1 MQGYLKMVMV
11 LNFGVDLCLLLGT
24 NRLTGFPQ
32 QYGRCAGAA
41 ALGAVYA
48 GACLL
53 PGWRFLGSLLWRTV
67 FLGLMGMTAFGISRS
82 AVRRCL
88 VFVFLTMALG
98 GSVALSGVL
107 TVWSLLAAAGG
118 ISLLCLLGFRGKLGQ
133 QNFVNVELEYGKQ
146 KASVLALCDT
156 GNTLRDPVTGQ
167 SVLIVDPRIAA
178 VLLGLNPQQLQRPVE
193 TVAAG
198 VVPGL
203 RLVPYRAVG
212 QANGMLAA
220 IRMQNVRIGNWQG
233 STLVAFAP
241 EGLDADGTF
250 QALTGGMA

>member
-1 MQGYLKMVMV
+1 MQVYLDVVML

-41 ALGAVYA
+41 AVGAVYA

-53 PGWRFLGSLLWRTV
+53 PGWRFLGNLLWRTV
-67 FLGLMGMTAFGISRS
+67 FLGIMGVLAFGMGRS
-82 AVRRCL
+82 ALRRCM

-98 GSVALSGVL
+98 GMAALMGAL

-118 ISLLCLLGFRGKLGQ
+118 VGLLCLLGFRGKLGQ
-133 QNFVNVELEYGKQ
+133 QNFVSVELEYGRRR
-146 KASVLALCDT
+146 ASLLALCDT

-178 VLLGLNPQQLQRPVE
+178 TLLGLDPQQLRRPVE

-198 VVPGL
+198 IVPGL

-220 IRMQNVRIGNWQG
+220 IRMQNVRIGNWRG

-241 EGLDADGTF
+241 EGLDADGTY
-250 QALTGGMA
+250 QALTGGVA